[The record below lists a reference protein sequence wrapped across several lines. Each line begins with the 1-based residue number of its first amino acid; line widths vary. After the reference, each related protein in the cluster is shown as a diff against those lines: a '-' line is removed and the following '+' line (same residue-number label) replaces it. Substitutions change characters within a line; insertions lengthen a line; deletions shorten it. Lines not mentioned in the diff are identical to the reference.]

1 MADIKIIDLFSGPGG
16 LGEGFSAFEDEKGNR
31 PFSIIASVEAE
42 ESAHKTLQLRAF
54 FRKFPKGKVPEEY
67 YQYVRGDIKREELFA
82 TYPNEAKAAIEETLE
97 IPRTLGKDN
106 AYIEREI
113 KKRLKG
119 YTGKKVVIG
128 GPPCQAYSLVGRARN
143 MGKTDYVAKD
153 DHRHFLYKEY
163 LNILNIVEPDVFVM
177 ENVKGI
183 LSATIDDEK
192 IFPKILED
200 LKYPGRALGKR
211 GKSKYKIYSLVKP
224 ANDPL
229 NPNYENLSDFV
240 IKAEQY
246 GIPQARHRV
255 ILLGIKEDNTT
266 IPSILQTTKQVNIED
281 VIGDLPPLRSG
292 LSKGGDDAEKW
303 NSVASEIFR
312 EMPLQLK
319 NSGHTKL
326 AKRIKALQANK
337 LKNLQRGSIFCASE
351 ITTEMSAPKELKAWY
366 KDDNIKGVL
375 NYETRGHIVTDLA
388 RYLFCA
394 AFAEE
399 NSDRENPNPKA
410 QEFPEF
416 LAPNHKNWESGKFA
430 DRFRVQ
436 AKGKYATTIT
446 SHISKDGHYFIHYD
460 PLQCRS
466 LTVREAA
473 RIQTFPDNYFF
484 EGNRTQQYVQ
494 VGNAVPPFLAQQIG
508 KVVIK
513 LVNQNG

>member
-1 MADIKIIDLFSGPGG
+1 MAGIKIIDLFSGPGG
-16 LGEGFSAFEDEKGNR
+16 LGEGFSAFEDENGNH
-31 PFSIIASVEAE
+31 PFSIVASVEAE
-42 ESAHKTLQLRAF
+42 HSAHKTLLLRAF
-54 FRKFPKGKVPEEY
+54 FRKFSKENVPEEY
-67 YQYVRGDIKREELFA
+67 YQYVRGDIKREALFA
-82 TYPNEAKAAIEETLE
+82 AYPDEAKAAIKETLE
-97 IPRTLGKDN
+97 SPRTLGKDN
-106 AYIEREI
+106 TYIEREI

-119 YTGKKVVIG
+119 YEGKTVVIG

-143 MGKTDYVAKD
+143 MGKSNYVAKN
-153 DHRHFLYKEY
+153 DHRHFLYREY
-163 LNILNIVEPDVFVM
+163 LNILNIVKPDVFVM

-183 LSATIDDEK
+183 LSAEIDNEK

-200 LKYPGRALGKR
+200 LKNPGKALGKS
-211 GKSKYKIYSLVKP
+211 GKAKYKIYSLVKL
-224 ANDPL
+224 ADDPL
-229 NPNYENLSDFV
+229 NPAYENLSDFV

-255 ILLGIKEDNTT
+255 ILLGIREDNTA
-266 IPSILQTTKQVNIED
+266 IPSTLQVKAQVNIEN

-303 NSVASEIFR
+303 NAATSEILKAL
-312 EMPLQLK
+312 PNQLK

-326 AKRIKALQANK
+326 AKRIKALQSNQ
-337 LKNLQRGSIFCASE
+337 LKNLQRGKMFYASE
-351 ITTEMSAPKELKAWY
+351 IAAEMSAPDELQDWY
-366 KDDNIKGVL
+366 VDGKIRGVL

-399 NSDRENPNPKA
+399 NNGRENPNPKA

-416 LAPNHKNWESGKFA
+416 LAPNHKNWKSGKFA

-494 VGNAVPPFLAQQIG
+494 VGNAVPPLLAYQISRI
-508 KVVIK
+508 VMAI
-513 LVNQNG
+513 LNQNG

>member
-1 MADIKIIDLFSGPGG
+1 MAGIKIIDLFSGPGG
-16 LGEGFSAFEDEKGNR
+16 LGEGFSAFEDENGNH
-31 PFSIIASVEAE
+31 PFSIVASVEAE
-42 ESAHKTLQLRAF
+42 GSAHKTLLLRAF
-54 FRKFPKGKVPEEY
+54 FRKFSKENVPEEY
-67 YQYVRGDIKREELFA
+67 YQYVRGDIKREALFA
-82 TYPNEAKAAIEETLE
+82 AYPDEAKAAIEETLE
-97 IPRTLGKDN
+97 SPRTLGKDN

-119 YTGKKVVIG
+119 YEGKKVVIG

-143 MGKTDYVAKD
+143 MGITDYVAKD

-183 LSATIDDEK
+183 LSAKVDDEH

-200 LKYPGRALGKR
+200 LKNPGKALGKR

-224 ANDPL
+224 ANDPT
-229 NPNYENLSDFV
+229 NPSYENISDFV

-255 ILLGIKEDNTT
+255 ILLGVREDNTT
-266 IPSILQTTKQVNIED
+266 TPSVLQPEAQVNIED

-292 LSKGGDDAEKW
+292 LSKGDDNSQEW
-303 NSVASEIFR
+303 NCVTSEILKDL
-312 EMPLQLK
+312 PNQLK
-319 NSGHTKL
+319 NSGHAKL
-326 AKRIKALQANK
+326 AKRIKALQPNQ
-337 LKNLQRGSIFCASE
+337 LKDLQRGKIFYASE
-351 ITTEMSAPKELKAWY
+351 IDTEMSAPDELKNWY
-366 KDDNIKGVL
+366 VDGKIKGVL

-399 NSDRENPNPKA
+399 NNSRENPNPKA

-416 LAPNHKNWESGKFA
+416 LAPNHKNWKSGKFA

-436 AKGKYATTIT
+436 SKGKYATTIT

-494 VGNAVPPFLAQQIG
+494 VGNAVPPLLAKKMAEI
-508 KVVIK
+508 VISI
-513 LVNQNG
+513 LN